1 MGRARDQL
9 KVRYS
14 PLSEKTMFPS
24 VGILFVATLL
34 TSNIAAQKLFACGPF
49 TFSGGILVFPIS
61 YVLGDVLTEVY
72 GYARARQIIWAG
84 LASNFFMA
92 GVLWI
97 VITLPPAAGWTLQQ
111 QFAAVLGLVPRIV
124 LASVVGYWAGEFSNS
139 FVLAKL
145 KILTKGRALWIR
157 TISSTVVGQAI
168 DTALF
173 VVIGFAGVFP
183 GWLMMRAIWSGWAFK
198 VGYEAAVTPLTYVVV
213 NWLKRREG
221 IDVFDTATK
230 FTPFRLT
237 VEFDKSVESADEMG
251 AGTGQD
257 RGVGGGERRTGGV
270 RNP

>member
-1 MGRARDQL
+1 MKNAKDKLRAG
-9 KVRYS
+9 YG

-84 LASNFFMA
+84 LAGNFFMA
-92 GVLWI
+92 VVLWI
-97 VITLPPAAGWTLQQ
+97 VITLAPAAGWTLQD

-124 LASVVGYWAGEFSNS
+124 LASVVAYWAGEFSNS

-145 KILTKGRALWIR
+145 KILTKGRALWLR
-157 TISSTVVGQAI
+157 TISSTMVGQAV

-173 VVIGFAGVFP
+173 VVIGFAAVFP
-183 GWLMMRAIWSGWAFK
+183 GWLMLRAIWSGWAFK
-198 VGYEAAVTPLTYVVV
+198 VAYEAAVTPLTYMIV

-221 IDVFDTATK
+221 IDTFDTRTR
-230 FTPFRLT
+230 FTPFRLA
-237 VEFDKSVESADEMG
+237 VEFDRSIKPADE
-251 AGTGQD
+251 
-257 RGVGGGERRTGGV
+257 
-270 RNP
+270 